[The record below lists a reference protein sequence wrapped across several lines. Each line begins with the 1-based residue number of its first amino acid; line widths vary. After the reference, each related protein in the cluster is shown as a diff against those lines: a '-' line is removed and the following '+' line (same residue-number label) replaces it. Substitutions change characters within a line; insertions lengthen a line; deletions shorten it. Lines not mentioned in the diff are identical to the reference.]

1 MTKWDD
7 VFDFHGIK
15 QVSPNDKIKHAYV
28 PSKEQKGAI
37 EAAGLIPADG
47 GPAPQ
52 SMIRVLGEPT
62 RTHVGASY
70 YRAKGHPDR
79 EPRFGREFISKWLHE
94 GDRLLV
100 GVRDQQL
107 FVAKVHDAETHQAI
121 LDDLSSI
128 GRVAHED
135 ELPADV
141 EFDAEDAKILAA
153 PLNPEA
159 LELLREKYK
168 DASPVV
174 KTRLSTHIE
183 RGGIGSEVKR
193 VNGYHCQICRS
204 LGLPSLGFQK
214 RSGDRYVEAHHVMPV
229 SALVAGSLGPQNV
242 ISVCPNH
249 HRQIHYGNVAVVE
262 LPQEFVFTIDGAVV
276 RVSRN

>member
-1 MTKWDD
+1 MTKWDK
-7 VFDFHGIK
+7 VFDFYGIK
-15 QVSPNDKIKHAYV
+15 QVSRNDKVKYAYV
-28 PSKEQKGAI
+28 PTQEQKGVL
-37 EAAGLIPADG
+37 EAAGLTPADSSSE
-47 GPAPQ
+47 PEK
-52 SMIRVLGEPT
+52 SLRVLGDPA

-70 YRAKGHPDR
+70 YKAKGHPQR
-79 EPRFGREFISKWLHE
+79 EPRLGREFISGWLAE
-94 GDRLLV
+94 NDELLV
-100 GVRDQQL
+100 GVRDGQL

-128 GRVAHED
+128 GRVANED
-135 ELPADV
+135 ELPAGV
-141 EFDAEDAKILAA
+141 ELDAEDASALAGQ
-153 PLNPEA
+153 LNPEA

-183 RGGIGSEVKR
+183 RGSIGSEVKR
-193 VNGYHCQICRS
+193 ASGYHCQICRS

-214 RSGDRYVEAHHVMPV
+214 RHGAHYVEAHHVMPV